1 MSYSL
6 KHFVVRNTIKTSK
19 IKIVKSKKKFKLLP
33 CSSLKSS
40 KNSFNR
46 YIVSIINDC
55 ITDSFEI
62 CENNIKQINNNKN
75 FSKWIGIIPVYS
87 NSDYKTKK
95 PSNKINIHKTCI
107 LLKKNTYFPIIPN
120 LNRRDIHKHI
130 RIYARRQLDIKKSN
144 IKKIEKIKTI
154 KNMDVYVI
162 VVKSI
167 KTICNGKTVPTNKE
181 FNSNFTWQHQLY
193 MYDFNKVNSPIK
205 CINKHMLDSKSTF
218 NILNSKINYYPHI
231 LENKKLIN
239 YNYLPHISKIDLFT
253 CLANS

>member
-1 MSYSL
+1 M
-6 KHFVVRNTIKTSK
+6 
-19 IKIVKSKKKFKLLP
+19 LP

-95 PSNKINIHKTCI
+95 SNNKINIHKTCI

-144 IKKIEKIKTI
+144 IKKGR
-154 KNMDVYVI
+154 KN
-162 VVKSI
+162 
-167 KTICNGKTVPTNKE
+167 
-181 FNSNFTWQHQLY
+181 
-193 MYDFNKVNSPIK
+193 
-205 CINKHMLDSKSTF
+205 
-218 NILNSKINYYPHI
+218 
-231 LENKKLIN
+231 
-239 YNYLPHISKIDLFT
+239 
-253 CLANS
+253 